1 MRIAPSTLARI
12 PATQRALRRRSGG
25 GSGRLRI
32 ALTMFIR
39 LTRPAEYVTT
49 ASVSST
55 PSA

>member
-1 MRIAPSTLARI
+1 MSSAPSDAGEDPGHPAR
-12 PATQRALRRRSGG
+12 RAAALGG

-39 LTRPAEYVTT
+39 LTRHAENVTT